1 MYKCGSNLERVTA
14 CGRGLAVGAP
24 GCVVSGLTLDSL
36 VAGDRMTQGQGVR
49 KMGVQSCVVSYL

>member
-1 MYKCGSNLERVTA
+1 MERVTA